1 MTIIIVI
8 LVIAVIAL
16 AWIAIYNG
24 LVKARMQTQES
35 WSQIDV
41 QLKRRNDLIPN
52 LVETVKGYAKH
63 ESETLSK
70 VTQLRQDVAAATTPA
85 DKMAASNQ
93 LSGVLSGFFAR
104 AEAYPD
110 LKANTNFNKLQEELT
125 NTENKIAYSRQLFN
139 ATTANYNTKLQ
150 SFPTNIVAGVHHF
163 QPSEFLQVPEAEKE
177 VPTVKF

>member
-1 MTIIIVI
+1 MTILIIIAIVVI
-8 LVIAVIAL
+8 IAV
-16 AWIAIYNG
+16 AWVSIYNS
-24 LVKARMQTQES
+24 LVKTCMQTKES

-63 ESETLSK
+63 ESGTLEE
-70 VTQLRQDVAAATTPA
+70 VTKLRQEVERAATPA
-85 DKMAASNQ
+85 DKMVASNQ
-93 LSGVLSGFFAR
+93 LTGVLSGFFAR

-110 LKANTNFNKLQEELT
+110 LKANTNFTKLQEELT

-139 ATTANYNTKLQ
+139 STTALYNTKLQ
-150 SFPTNIVAGVHHF
+150 QFPSNIVAGIHHF
-163 QPSEFLQVPEAEKE
+163 EPSEFLQVPEAEKE

>member
-1 MTIIIVI
+1 MTLWIIIAIVV
-8 LVIAVIAL
+8 VIAFV
-16 AWIAIYNG
+16 WIVTYNG
-24 LVKARMQTQES
+24 LVTARMRTQEA

-52 LVETVKGYAKH
+52 LVNTVKGYAKH
-63 ESETLSK
+63 ESETLEK
-70 VTQLRQDVAAATTPA
+70 VTRLRQDVAAAANPQEA
-85 DKMAASNQ
+85 MVASNE

-139 ATTANYNTKLQ
+139 TTTATYNTKLQ
-150 SFPTNIVAGVHHF
+150 SFPSNMIAKVHHF

-177 VPTVKF
+177 VPKVEF

>member
-8 LVIAVIAL
+8 VVIAVIAL

-63 ESETLSK
+63 ESETLTK

-139 ATTANYNTKLQ
+139 ATTANYNTRLQ

-163 QPSEFLQVPEAEKE
+163 QPSEFLQVPEAEKK

>member
-63 ESETLSK
+63 ESETLTK

-150 SFPTNIVAGVHHF
+150 SFPTNIVAGVHDF

>member
-8 LVIAVIAL
+8 VIIAILVL
-16 AWIAIYNG
+16 AWIGIYNG

-63 ESETLSK
+63 ESETLTK
-70 VTQLRQDVAAATTPA
+70 VTQLRQDVAAANTPA

-150 SFPTNIVAGVHHF
+150 SFPTNVVAGVHHF
-163 QPSEFLQVPEAEKE
+163 QHSEFLQVPEAEKE

>member
-16 AWIAIYNG
+16 AWIAIYND

-63 ESETLSK
+63 ESETLTK

>member
-1 MTIIIVI
+1 
-8 LVIAVIAL
+8 
-16 AWIAIYNG
+16 
-24 LVKARMQTQES
+24 MQTQES

-63 ESETLSK
+63 ESETLTK

-110 LKANTNFNKLQEELT
+110 LKANTNFKKLQEELT

>member
-8 LVIAVIAL
+8 VVIAVIAL

-63 ESETLSK
+63 ESETLTK

-110 LKANTNFNKLQEELT
+110 LKANTNFKKLQEELT

>member
-8 LVIAVIAL
+8 VVIAVIAL

-63 ESETLSK
+63 ESETLTK

-139 ATTANYNTKLQ
+139 ATTANYNTRLQ

>member
-63 ESETLSK
+63 ESETLTK

>member
-8 LVIAVIAL
+8 VVIAVIAL

-63 ESETLSK
+63 ESETLTK

-85 DKMAASNQ
+85 EKMAASNQ

>member
-1 MTIIIVI
+1 
-8 LVIAVIAL
+8 
-16 AWIAIYNG
+16 
-24 LVKARMQTQES
+24 MQTQES

-63 ESETLSK
+63 ESETLTK

-139 ATTANYNTKLQ
+139 ATTANYNTRLQ

-163 QPSEFLQVPEAEKE
+163 QPSEFFQVPEAEKE

>member
-8 LVIAVIAL
+8 VVIAVIAL

-63 ESETLSK
+63 ESETLTK

-150 SFPTNIVAGVHHF
+150 SFPTNVVAGVHHF

>member
-8 LVIAVIAL
+8 VVIAVIAL

-63 ESETLSK
+63 ESETLTK

-163 QPSEFLQVPEAEKE
+163 QPSEFLQVPEAEKA

>member
-8 LVIAVIAL
+8 VVIAVIAL

-63 ESETLSK
+63 ESETLTK

-163 QPSEFLQVPEAEKE
+163 QPSEFLRVPEAEKE

>member
-63 ESETLSK
+63 ESETLTK

-150 SFPTNIVAGVHHF
+150 SFPTNVVAGVHHF

>member
-8 LVIAVIAL
+8 VVIAVIAL
-16 AWIAIYNG
+16 AWITIYNG

-63 ESETLSK
+63 ESETLTK

-163 QPSEFLQVPEAEKE
+163 QPSEFLQVPEAEKA